1 MTTVDEETPLLREN
15 AKPKVTPLPWA
26 QYSILLLVQLAEP
39 LTSQVIYPF
48 APQLVRDSGVTHGDE
63 SKVGYYVGIMQSLFF
78 IAEAFTVLHWSRFS
92 DRLGRK
98 PIILTGLFG
107 LSISMSC
114 FGLSTTYWG
123 AALSRAMSGA
133 LNGNISVIK
142 SIVAEITDA
151 TNISRAFAYQPLA
164 WSTGAAIGPMIGGS
178 LAQPAERFPSLFGN
192 SEFHKKHPYFLPC
205 VIPAVFSVIA
215 WIVTFLFLKET
226 VKNPI
231 SLREFLKPKKM
242 DDNNDILVQPPTPSI
257 TCASDDDEPN
267 PVETLQK
274 AEKPLPLRALLTRRV
289 ILAAANY
296 ASMSLVEISFR
307 AVQPLFLSTPI
318 HLGGLGLPLPTI
330 GKILGAYGILSGLFQ
345 AFCFGK
351 IHDRWGSKKVFM
363 FGVGSAVPM
372 FVLYPLMN
380 RMAVVGGVSGMVW
393 VAIGTQTV
401 LSVFLNMSFCAI
413 FIFVAAASPNRAS
426 IGATTGL
433 SQVTVSVMR
442 GVGPALANSLFSLSI
457 EHKYLGGYL
466 VYFSLLGVT
475 TAALVLASLLP
486 SKP

>member
-1 MTTVDEETPLLREN
+1 MTAIDEETPLLREN
-15 AKPKVTPLPWA
+15 AKKPKVTPLPWA
-26 QYSILLLVQLAEP
+26 QFSLLLFLQLAEP

-48 APQLVRDSGVTHGDE
+48 APQLVRDSGITHGDE

-78 IAEAFTVLHWSRFS
+78 VAEAFTVLHWSRFS

-107 LSISMSC
+107 LSISMFC

-123 AALSRAMSGA
+123 AAFSRAMNGA
-133 LNGNISVIK
+133 LNGNIGVIK
-142 SIVAEITDA
+142 SIVAEITDS
-151 TNISRAFAYQPLA
+151 TNISRAYAYQPIA
-164 WSTGAAIGPMIGGS
+164 WSTGSAIGPMIGGS
-178 LAQPAERFPSLFGN
+178 LARPAERFPSLFGN

-215 WIVTFLFLKET
+215 WIVTFFFLRET
-226 VKNPI
+226 VKHPI
-231 SLREFLKPKKM
+231 SFREFIKPKNS
-242 DDNNDILVQPPTPSI
+242 DDDDILVQPPTPS
-257 TCASDDDEPN
+257 TACHSDDDEPN
-267 PVETLQK
+267 PAKTPQK
-274 AEKPLPLRALLTRRV
+274 AQKPLPLRALLTRQV

-296 ASMSLVEISFR
+296 ASLSLVEISFR

-330 GKILGAYGILSGLFQ
+330 GKILSAYGILNGLFQ
-345 AFCFGK
+345 VFCFAK

-363 FGVGSAVPM
+363 FGVASAVPM

-393 VAIGTQTV
+393 VAMGAQTV
-401 LSVFLNMSFCAI
+401 LSIFLSMSYGAI
-413 FIFVAAASPNRAS
+413 FIFITAASPNRAS
-426 IGATTGL
+426 FGATNGL
-433 SQVTVSVMR
+433 SQMTVSVMR
-442 GVGPALANSLFSLSI
+442 AVGPALANSLFSLSI

-475 TAALVLASLLP
+475 AAALVLASLLP
-486 SKP
+486 